1 MEEILDALPA
11 FGIHG
16 LRSIPEPIPG
26 LERFAQAFTPI
37 QAKEQTMKKSSKT
50 LVRALAL
57 VALVAAFASQT
68 GVKAFDVC
76 TDDYDDRGVY
86 SCAHE
91 QMFDEALRFYQ
102 HLVVPNRFS
111 QEILAYA
118 ADIRA
123 GVGAP
128 DAGDPLYDNTGF
140 EDALI
145 TITHFWQPD
154 QSIGQPQ
161 VQVLDP
167 YPNAF
172 NAAQALWTRALG
184 EYAAG
189 NTAGA
194 YRFLGMIAHFLG
206 DQTVPAHAHGDTHPE
221 TFGDGDPFEEFMS
234 NPELNKTLLTE
245 AEFDGLVAQGLIDL
259 PNYENIDKLLWLFL
273 NVNQVAGYFGSDDND
288 GDSNLNSDPRYPY
301 ADTYAAAALNEVM
314 LACAEDGNCPTDA
327 DDIQDNDNNDYPYYY
342 NGDGDMDRI
351 RRYSYVPGV
360 RKLAALLSL
369 WEKAIQEPILTLS
382 VLRMQ
387 ETGLTDAFVCLGG
400 TEGLDT
406 CGQPDYY
413 VGVIMG
419 NRRRSAVP
427 PGALLESDDD
437 DHSYR
442 EDEGQYFPAAATR
455 TDANNDNIA
464 GNKTLVSHNYYFG
477 QSFSPDPNTGQFL
490 AGTDIIDLSFIVRDL
505 DVTMVTSSPYGDD
518 DLAFIH
524 PNGTGRVN
532 LSVDLRHCADR
543 TAGGITVDGVG
554 TFVCAPDTA
563 DAASRILVGGGRGG
577 DGDFGED
584 SSDVD
589 VMFHVNVFVPDI
601 VPPAITCD
609 PPDGQWHPDNVVLH
623 CTATDEGSG
632 LADSADASF
641 DLSTHVGVG
650 IETANAFTDS
660 REVCDAVGNCATA
673 GPIGGNKIDRK
684 APVIVITQPA
694 ATEYTHSDTLVLD
707 YSVTD
712 GGSGVDTVTPRMN
725 GDTMLASGGLADGRA
740 ILLLTALPLGDHTF
754 TVNADDHVGN
764 LSPTESV
771 TFSIIVTPESLIQAI
786 TIFEGLGGVKSALVQ
801 SLLAKL
807 VVAAEKFNS
816 GDCLMAENIYR
827 AFISDVQAQRGKG
840 ITAFAADVLIADAEY
855 LIANCP

>member
-1 MEEILDALPA
+1 
-11 FGIHG
+11 
-16 LRSIPEPIPG
+16 
-26 LERFAQAFTPI
+26 
-37 QAKEQTMKKSSKT
+37 MKKV
-50 LVRALAL
+50 LRRPIALSFGLAVLAGAL
-57 VALVAAFASQT
+57 SGHSGVAAYN
-68 GVKAFDVC
+68 VC
-76 TDDYDDRGVY
+76 SDDYGQGFY

-91 QMFDEALRFYQ
+91 HMFDEALRFYST
-102 HLVVPNRFS
+102 LAAPNRFK

-118 ADIRA
+118 ADMRG

-128 DAGDPLYDNTGF
+128 DEGDPLYDNTGAL
-140 EDALI
+140 DAMI
-145 TITHFWQPD
+145 TITHFWEPD

-161 VQVLDP
+161 VQGLDP
-167 YPNAF
+167 YANAF

-221 TFGDGDPFEEFMS
+221 NLGDGDPFEEWMS
-234 NPELNKTLLTE
+234 NPQLNKTYLFP
-245 AEFDGLVAQGLIDL
+245 AEFDGLVAQGLVEL
-259 PNYENIDKLLWLFL
+259 PNYENIDTLLWLFL
-273 NVNQVAGYFGSDDND
+273 NVNQVGGYFASDDAD
-288 GDSNLNSDPRYPY
+288 GDAILNHDPRYPY
-301 ADTYAAAALNEVM
+301 ADVYAVAALNEVM
-314 LACAEDGNCPTDA
+314 IACAEDGACPTDA
-327 DDIQDNDNNDYPYYY
+327 DDIQNNDNNSYPWYYDT
-342 NGDGDMDRI
+342 DGDLDRI
-351 RRYSYVPGV
+351 RKYSYVPGV
-360 RKLAALLSL
+360 RRLAALFSL
-369 WEKAIQEPILTLS
+369 WERAIQDPILTLS
-382 VLRMQ
+382 IRKME
-387 ETGLTDAFVCLGG
+387 ETGYTDAWWCAGA
-400 TEGLDT
+400 TAGLDD
-406 CGQPDYY
+406 CGRPDYY
-413 VGVIMG
+413 VGAVMG

-464 GNKTLVSHNYYFG
+464 LNKTVVQHNYYFG
-477 QSFSPDPNTGQFL
+477 QSFKPDADGQFL

-505 DVTMVTSSPYGDD
+505 DFGWVTSSPYGDD
-518 DLAFIH
+518 DVAFIH
-524 PNGTGRVN
+524 PNGSGRID
-532 LSVDLRHCADR
+532 LHVDLQNCKDH
-543 TAGGITVDGVG
+543 TASGITVDGVG
-554 TFVCAPDTA
+554 TFACGAM
-563 DAASRILVGGGRGG
+563 DAVNLILVGGGRGG
-577 DGDFGED
+577 DGDYGED
-584 SSDVD
+584 SYDVD
-589 VMFHVNVFVPDI
+589 VKFSVEVFVPDI

-650 IETANAFTDS
+650 VETANAFTDS

-673 GPIGGNKIDRK
+673 GPIGGNKVDRK

-725 GDTMLASGGLADGRA
+725 GDTMLASGGLASGRA
-740 ILLLTALPLGDHTF
+740 ILLLTALPLGEHTF

-771 TFSIIVTPESLIQAI
+771 TFSIIATPESLIEAI
-786 TIFEGLGGVKSALVQ
+786 TIFEGLGDINSTLAR
-801 SLLAKL
+801 SLLLKL
-807 VVAAEKFNS
+807 ENAAQKFNS
-816 GDCLMAENIYR
+816 GDCMTAQSIYL
-827 AFISDVQAQRGKG
+827 AFINEVRAQTGKA
-840 ITAFAADVLIADAEY
+840 ITAFAADILIADAEY

>member
-1 MEEILDALPA
+1 
-11 FGIHG
+11 
-16 LRSIPEPIPG
+16 
-26 LERFAQAFTPI
+26 
-37 QAKEQTMKKSSKT
+37 MKKSSRT

-57 VALVAAFASQT
+57 VALGATFASQT
-68 GVKAFDVC
+68 GVKAYDVC
-76 TDDYDDRGVY
+76 TDDYGDQGVW

-91 QMFDEALRFYQ
+91 QMFDEALRFYS

-111 QEILAYA
+111 QEIIAYA
-118 ADIRA
+118 ADIRS

-128 DAGDPLYDNTGF
+128 DAADPLYDNTGAL
-140 EDALI
+140 DALI
-145 TITHFWQPD
+145 TITHFWEPD

-161 VQVLDP
+161 VQGLDP
-167 YPNAF
+167 YANAF
-172 NAAQALWTRALG
+172 NAAQGLWTRALG

-189 NTAGA
+189 NTAEA

-221 TFGDGDPFEEFMS
+221 NLNDGDPFEEFMS
-234 NPELNKTLLTE
+234 NPQLNKTLLTNQ
-245 AEFDGLVAQGLIDL
+245 EFDGLVAQGLVDL
-259 PNYENIDKLLWLFL
+259 PNYENVDTLLWLFL
-273 NVNQVAGYFGSDDND
+273 NVNQVGGYFASDDSD
-288 GDSNLNSDPRYPY
+288 GDANLNSDPRYPY
-301 ADTYAAAALNEVM
+301 ADGYAASALNEVM
-314 LACAEDGNCPTDA
+314 LACAEDAACPTDA
-327 DDIQDNDNNDYPYYY
+327 DDIQNNDQNLYPYYY
-342 NGDGDMDRI
+342 NDDGDMDRI

-360 RKLAALLSL
+360 RRLAALFSL
-369 WEKAIQEPILTLS
+369 WERAIQQPILTLS
-382 VLRMQ
+382 IRRME
-387 ETGLTDAFVCLGG
+387 ETGFTDAVVCFGATL
-400 TEGLDT
+400 GLDD
-406 CGQPDYY
+406 CGRPDLY
-413 VGVIMG
+413 VGTVMG

-477 QSFSPDPNTGQFL
+477 QSFRPDPDTGQFL
-490 AGTDIIDLSFIVRDL
+490 AGTDIIDMSFIVRDL
-505 DVTMVTSSPYGDD
+505 DVTIVTSSPYGDD

-524 PNGTGRVN
+524 PNGTGRVD
-532 LSVDLRHCADR
+532 LQVDLQNCVDHASN
-543 TAGGITVDGVG
+543 GISVVGVG
-554 TFVCAPDTA
+554 TFACGTMDAPNV
-563 DAASRILVGGGRGG
+563 ILVGGGRGG
-577 DGDFGED
+577 DGDYGED

-589 VMFHVNVFVPDI
+589 VRFSVEVFVPDI

-632 LADSADASF
+632 LADTADASF
-641 DLSTHVGVG
+641 DLSTHVSVGV
-650 IETANAFTDS
+650 ETANAFTDT
-660 REVCDAVGNCATA
+660 REVCDAVGNCVTA
-673 GPIGGNKIDRK
+673 GPIGGNKVDRK

-807 VVAAEKFNS
+807 VAAAEKFNS
-816 GDCLMAENIYR
+816 GDCLMAQNIYR

-840 ITAFAADVLIADAEY
+840 ITAFAADILIADAEY

>member
-1 MEEILDALPA
+1 
-11 FGIHG
+11 
-16 LRSIPEPIPG
+16 
-26 LERFAQAFTPI
+26 
-37 QAKEQTMKKSSKT
+37 MKKSSRT

-57 VALVAAFASQT
+57 VALGATFASQT
-68 GVKAFDVC
+68 GVKAYDVC
-76 TDDYDDRGVY
+76 TDDYGDQGVW

-91 QMFDEALRFYQ
+91 QMFDEALRFYS

-111 QEILAYA
+111 QEIIAYA
-118 ADIRA
+118 ADIRS

-128 DAGDPLYDNTGF
+128 DAADPLYDNTGAL
-140 EDALI
+140 DALI
-145 TITHFWQPD
+145 TITHFWEPD

-161 VQVLDP
+161 VQGLDP
-167 YPNAF
+167 YANAF
-172 NAAQALWTRALG
+172 NAAQGLWTRALG

-189 NTAGA
+189 NTAEA

-221 TFGDGDPFEEFMS
+221 NLNDGDPFEEFMS
-234 NPELNKTLLTE
+234 NPQLNKTLLTNQ
-245 AEFDGLVAQGLIDL
+245 EFDGLVAQGLVDL
-259 PNYENIDKLLWLFL
+259 PNYENVDTLLWLFL
-273 NVNQVAGYFGSDDND
+273 NVNQVGGYFASDDSD
-288 GDSNLNSDPRYPY
+288 GDANLNSDPRYPY
-301 ADTYAAAALNEVM
+301 ADGYAASALNEVM
-314 LACAEDGNCPTDA
+314 LACAEDAACPTDA
-327 DDIQDNDNNDYPYYY
+327 DDIQNNDQNLYPYYY
-342 NGDGDMDRI
+342 NDDGDMDRI

-360 RKLAALLSL
+360 RRLAALLSL
-369 WEKAIQEPILTLS
+369 WERAIQQPILTLS
-382 VLRMQ
+382 IRRME
-387 ETGLTDAFVCLGG
+387 ETGFTDAVVCAGATL
-400 TEGLDT
+400 GLDD
-406 CGQPDYY
+406 CGRPDLY
-413 VGVIMG
+413 VGTVMG

-477 QSFSPDPNTGQFL
+477 QSFRPDPDTGQFL
-490 AGTDIIDLSFIVRDL
+490 AGTDIIDMSFIVRDL
-505 DVTMVTSSPYGDD
+505 DVTIVTSSPYGDD

-524 PNGTGRVN
+524 PNGTGRVD
-532 LSVDLRHCADR
+532 LQVDLQNCVDHASN
-543 TAGGITVDGVG
+543 GISVVGVG
-554 TFVCAPDTA
+554 TFACGTMDAPNV
-563 DAASRILVGGGRGG
+563 ILVGGGRGG
-577 DGDFGED
+577 DGDYGED

-589 VMFHVNVFVPDI
+589 VRFSVEMFVPDI

-632 LADSADASF
+632 LADTADASF
-641 DLSTHVGVG
+641 DLSTHVSVGV
-650 IETANAFTDS
+650 ETANAFTDT
-660 REVCDAVGNCATA
+660 REVCDAVGNCVTA
-673 GPIGGNKIDRK
+673 GPIGGNKVDRK

-807 VVAAEKFNS
+807 VAAAEKFNS
-816 GDCLMAENIYR
+816 GDCLMAQNIYR

-840 ITAFAADVLIADAEY
+840 ITAFTADILIADAEY

>member
-1 MEEILDALPA
+1 
-11 FGIHG
+11 
-16 LRSIPEPIPG
+16 
-26 LERFAQAFTPI
+26 
-37 QAKEQTMKKSSKT
+37 MKKSSRT
-50 LVRALAL
+50 VVRALAL
-57 VALVAAFASQT
+57 VALGATFASQT
-68 GVKAFDVC
+68 GVKAYDVC
-76 TDDYDDRGVY
+76 TDNYAGEGVY

-91 QMFDEALRFYQ
+91 QMFDEALRFYSA
-102 HLVVPNRFS
+102 LVVPNRFS
-111 QEILAYA
+111 QEIIAHA
-118 ADIRA
+118 ADIRG

-128 DAGDPLYDNTGF
+128 DAADPLYDNTGF
-140 EDALI
+140 SDALI
-145 TITHFWQPD
+145 TITHFWEPD

-161 VQVLDP
+161 VQALDP
-167 YPNAF
+167 YANAF
-172 NAAQALWTRALG
+172 NAAQGLWMRALG

-221 TFGDGDPFEEFMS
+221 VFNDGDPYEEWMS
-234 NPELNKTLLTE
+234 NPQLNKTLLSNE
-245 AEFDGLVAQGLIDL
+245 EFDDLVAQGLVEL

-273 NVNQVAGYFGSDDND
+273 NVNQVGGYFASDDAD
-288 GDSNLNSDPRYPY
+288 GDANLNSDPRYPY

-314 LACAEDGNCPTDA
+314 LACAQDGNCPTDA
-327 DDIQDNDNNDYPYYY
+327 DDIQNNDRNTYPYYY
-342 NGDGDMDRI
+342 NDDGDLDRI
-351 RRYSYVPGV
+351 RKYSYVPGV
-360 RKLAALLSL
+360 RRLAALLSL
-369 WEKAIQEPILTLS
+369 WEKAIQDPILTLS
-382 VLRMQ
+382 VRRME
-387 ETGLTDAFVCLGG
+387 ETGFTDAVVCAGATL
-400 TEGLDT
+400 GLDD

-413 VGVIMG
+413 LGVVMG

-442 EDEGQYFPAAATR
+442 DDEGQYFPAAATR

-477 QSFSPDPNTGQFL
+477 QSFRPDATSQQFL

-505 DVTMVTSSPYGDD
+505 DVGWPTSSPYGDD

-524 PNGTGRVN
+524 PDGSGRVD
-532 LSVDLRHCADR
+532 LQVDLRHCADH
-543 TAGGITVDGVG
+543 TSSGITVVGVG
-554 TFVCAPDTA
+554 TFACGTMDTPA
-563 DAASRILVGGGRGG
+563 VILVGGGRGG
-577 DGDFGED
+577 DGDYGED

-589 VMFHVNVFVPDI
+589 VRFSVELFVPDI
-601 VPPAITCD
+601 VPPVITCD
-609 PPDGQWHPDNVVLH
+609 PPDGQWHPSNVLIH

-632 LADSADASF
+632 LADPADAAF
-641 DLSTHVGVG
+641 DLSTNVPAGV
-650 IETANAFTDS
+650 ETANAFTNT

-684 APVIVITQPA
+684 APVVVITQPA

-725 GDTMLASGGLADGRA
+725 GDTMLAGAGLPSGRA

-754 TVNADDHVGN
+754 TVNADDQVGN

-771 TFSIIVTPESLIQAI
+771 TFSIVVTPESLIQAI
-786 TIFEGLGGVKSALVQ
+786 TIFEGLGDINSTLVR
-801 SLLAKL
+801 SLLLKL
-807 VVAAEKFNS
+807 ENAAEKFNS
-816 GDCLMAENIYR
+816 GDCATAQNIYR
-827 AFISDVQAQRGKG
+827 AFIDEVRAQTAKA
-840 ITAFAADVLIADAEY
+840 ITAFAADILIADAKY